1 MLLPAWLSHDVP
13 LWDPVSDWPFASA
26 GEKRREVGRWG
37 EGGRGRAVHQACR
50 FAALRAFQMAVIY
63 EPLRMVGLM
72 NATRHVFG
80 MEGLCSA
87 ITLSLRRGSR
97 TLHHK
102 H

>member
-1 MLLPAWLSHDVP
+1 MLLPASLRHDVP
-13 LWDPVSDWPFASA
+13 LCYLIGCLPAAKEYVC
-26 GEKRREVGRWG
+26 VWG
-37 EGGRGRAVHQACR
+37 GCR

-80 MEGLCSA
+80 MEGPCSA
-87 ITLSLRRGSR
+87 ITPSLRRLFR

-102 H
+102 C